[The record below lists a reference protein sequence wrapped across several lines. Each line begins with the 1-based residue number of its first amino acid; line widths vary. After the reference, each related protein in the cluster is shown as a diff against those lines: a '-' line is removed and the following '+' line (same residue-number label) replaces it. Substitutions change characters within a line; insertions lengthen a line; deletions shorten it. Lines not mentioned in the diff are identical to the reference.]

1 MPLHWRRE
9 ASTLATDPQTTKL
22 HAKSM
27 RVAWVSSDVYIPAN
41 MRICIKAQVFLWP
54 THAKMMARSSSAS

>member
-27 RVAWVSSDVYIPAN
+27 RVALVSNDVYYIPAY
-41 MRICIKAQVFLWP
+41 MRICAKAQVFLWRGQRML
-54 THAKMMARSSSAS
+54 K